1 MDLRWQRVQDDLV
14 RRMRAGEFAESFP
27 SEAEV
32 VAEYQVSRTTVR
44 RALQR
49 LRAEGLVTAERGRR
63 PRVRVEHGVE
73 QPLGTLYSLN
83 ASVKTAGLSQRSVV
97 RRLEVHADGVVADH
111 LGLDGSIP
119 LVHLERLRLA
129 GDEPLAIDRVWL
141 PAEHG
146 RGLLSADLTQ
156 IGVYAVLERT
166 GLRLDRARESIR
178 AVAFSPLES
187 TLLGCGVGLSIH
199 RLSHAQGQPMEWRH
213 TLVRGDRFTLTAAFG
228 G

>member
-1 MDLRWQRVQDDLV
+1 MDTRWQRVQDDLL
-14 RRMRAGEFAESFP
+14 RRIRAGEFAAHFP

-32 VAEYQVSRTTVR
+32 VAEYEVSRTTAR

-49 LRAEGLVTAERGRR
+49 LRAEGVVTAERGKR
-63 PRVRVEHGVE
+63 PRLRVEQGVE

-83 ASVKTAGLSQRSVV
+83 ASVRTAGLTQRSVV

-111 LGLDGSIP
+111 LGLDGSTP

-129 GDEPLAIDRVWL
+129 GDEPLALDRVWL
-141 PAEHG
+141 PADHG
-146 RGLLSADLTQ
+146 RALLTADLTA

-166 GLRLDRARESIR
+166 GLHLDRARENIR
-178 AVAFSPLES
+178 AVAFSSLER
-187 TLLGCGVGLSIH
+187 TLLTCPVGLSIH